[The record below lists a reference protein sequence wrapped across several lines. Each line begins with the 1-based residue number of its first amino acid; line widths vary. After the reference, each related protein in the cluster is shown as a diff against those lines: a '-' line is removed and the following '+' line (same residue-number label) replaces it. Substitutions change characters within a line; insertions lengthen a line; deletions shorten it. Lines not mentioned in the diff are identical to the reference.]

1 MPVSIN
7 EDSIGKPLS
16 VNVSN
21 GVITNINITINDKQ
35 VNFLDLIRDRAK
47 VLRLN
52 HKDNITHF
60 DENFRFYLL
69 KDKSDFVLA
78 IKKLSANSI
87 DKIRYFISGVVISH
101 VTDNAV
107 DNLILRSSG
116 ERLITIDN
124 GKIVN
129 TRQNIK
135 LKALESPNYKPLFVD
150 NSNIGVIDIE
160 TSRAN
165 DNTFKVYALG
175 FKTNLDKKI

>member
-1 MPVSIN
+1 MHLLYKYRQKDKKLLSEFSLSKKAHISKSEFIITEKKLTVPVSIN
-7 EDSIGKPLS
+7 DDSIGKPLS

-35 VNFLDLIRDRAK
+35 VNFLDLIRNRAK

-60 DENFRFYLL
+60 YENFRFYLL

-87 DKIRYFISGVVISH
+87 DKIRYSLSGVVISH

-116 ERLITIDN
+116 
-124 GKIVN
+124 
-129 TRQNIK
+129 
-135 LKALESPNYKPLFVD
+135 
-150 NSNIGVIDIE
+150 
-160 TSRAN
+160 
-165 DNTFKVYALG
+165 
-175 FKTNLDKKI
+175 